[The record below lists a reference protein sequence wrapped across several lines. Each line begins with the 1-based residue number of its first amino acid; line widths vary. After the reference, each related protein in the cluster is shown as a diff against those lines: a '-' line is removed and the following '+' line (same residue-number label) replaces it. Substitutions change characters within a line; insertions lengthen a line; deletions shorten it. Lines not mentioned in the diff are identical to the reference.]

1 MSDGH
6 GDEHTLSLYAT
17 LLLPPPRAYPTRSA
31 DDTRGEGERI
41 RKERG
46 GGVEGG
52 REEGLA
58 FNYLGF
64 PRQEAIHLRV
74 YAIFE
79 GRGEGEIADGC
90 NGARRQVCPKYY
102 DNIYPEYEYESLI
115 QRHRLRAG

>member
-1 MSDGH
+1 MSGY
-6 GDEHTLSLYAT
+6 GRE
-17 LLLPPPRAYPTRSA
+17 
-31 DDTRGEGERI
+31 ER
-41 RKERG
+41 
-46 GGVEGG
+46 GG

-79 GRGEGEIADGC
+79 GGREEGGGEIANGC

-102 DNIYPEYEYESLI
+102 DNIYPESLI
-115 QRHRLRAG
+115 QRHRLRRIGVVRDCRWSRRIFWFRDRAGKEGILGLE

>member
-1 MSDGH
+1 MATGMS
-6 GDEHTLSLYAT
+6 TRFPST
-17 LLLPPPRAYPTRSA
+17 PPFSSPLPARIQPGPRMIRGG
-31 DDTRGEGERI
+31 GEGERI